1 MTPTRSNNLSL
12 VALGLVAILLLLTGW
27 WAVTGVDMF
36 IKAYRARNELT
47 AIVPV
52 MVRQLTPYSRTDYQ
66 TMLAPLRPADNIRIE
81 NKGTHLVITATSMQ
95 DEALWR
101 ATVAEVLA
109 LDRNL
114 LASRICGGNACSG
127 QRLLAE
133 VIGRRQHIAVQ

>member
-1 MTPTRSNNLSL
+1 MTASRSNNLSL

-27 WAVTGVDMF
+27 WAATGVDMF
-36 IKAYRARNELT
+36 IKAYRARNELS

-52 MVRQLTPYSRTDYQ
+52 MVRQLTPYGRADYQ

-101 ATVAEVLA
+101 ATVGEILA

-114 LASRICGGNACSG
+114 MATRICGGNACAG
-127 QRLLAE
+127 QPLLAE
-133 VIGRRQHIAVQ
+133 IAGNRQHIAVK